1 MNDSISSSPSPTSSS
16 SSTSVATSPLWKQ
29 FFLSMFS
36 GVHEALSLKRPL
48 QAVLG
53 STTIRKCFMKCLVL
67 NGMLFLGSILIFE
80 HVVKPLL
87 LSGGETVVSSE
98 FVRELNSDMEN
109 TTQTTTSSSSSSSFK
124 RMLPTILTL
133 FYYVRKGG
141 IVRNKNNFYYFFVW
155 KKIGF

>member
-1 MNDSISSSPSPTSSS
+1 MNDSISSSPSPS
-16 SSTSVATSPLWKQ
+16 SSTTTTNVTTSPLWKQ

-109 TTQTTTSSSSSSSFK
+109 TTQTTTSSSSSSFK